1 MNLRLRRRRDD
12 QCHEIIEQP
21 AHRMTSDFDL
31 NICRFTLDCVCG
43 AHYDTRYIDE
53 VHELREM
60 HETMA
65 PLIDA
70 LET

>member
-1 MNLRLRRRRDD
+1 MNHL
-12 QCHEIIEQP
+12 
-21 AHRMTSDFDL
+21 MTSDFDMS
-31 NICRFTLDCVCG
+31 ICRFTLDCACG

-70 LET
+70 LEC